1 MNKGFDVSEFGAA
14 IGDYTG
20 NKIAAVATGSLDKTQ
35 DTANAAVNGMVA
47 ALNQEMQD
55 FIGKGI
61 DSIYESL
68 GINEESLQFAQMV
81 INTVGGAVAKIGS
94 ILSIIPDG
102 VTTVPGI
109 KGTMSAM
116 CSSIKEVAWGIY
128 KDMMFQFNRMAVLV
142 MKQMANPTELLC
154 GVIMIA
160 IEQVEQMIDEQVYK
174 YTGYHILEIYNM
186 CVTGFQL
193 IQTLKQLSA
202 PNAGYDMDI
211 DVDARTAMKQE
222 VMQRLMAYVDSLSI
236 PLRNAF
242 MILQL
247 KDVAMEIAQTVKRFS
262 TMGTD
267 LLAVKIKS
275 IDDVVNIVASMI
287 GDHPHIITL
296 SDIIGSTINSAAAA
310 AEAITDAA
318 NAAKDN
324 LGILTD
330 GLTKEAAIA
339 GVISSVNISASKTYQ
354 IQQDKKATED
364 DKTGTVHYNLELYR
378 NPNKL
383 IKPLT
388 KQFRKIQI
396 DGQQVLP
403 SAEISKFLNTLQS
416 MYDNG
421 PMAAVIT
428 ITGRVGGLRR
438 SYKFHTVLT
447 KEPPEPEKQKPS
459 APDQIQID
467 KDEVMGSISDY
478 INSLIEDM
486 ETEDIKDDQPIVFD
500 IVEILLKI
508 IKPLSKVLKTIA
520 HYIENYRINKAKCIE
535 HARGNLHVSLLDV
548 FEKTG
553 LKKLIDDKLNGSDDS
568 NSTPGIDDPN
578 PDSPDISESG
588 TVNLYTVR
596 TYRFALWLSVNLHVV
611 PDNKRT
617 ASINAFQTLK
627 IASECAGLINVSP
640 FKKGG
645 CMVLYFDQESIDEDR
660 EVIYS
665 GKKRNGPA
673 YKDGTMNGIDQVQKD
688 IYTGDIYITDGRSPE
703 TSEIYRCIKRQYDPT
718 Q

>member
-1 MNKGFDVSEFGAA
+1 
-14 IGDYTG
+14 
-20 NKIAAVATGSLDKTQ
+20 
-35 DTANAAVNGMVA
+35 
-47 ALNQEMQD
+47 
-55 FIGKGI
+55 
-61 DSIYESL
+61 
-68 GINEESLQFAQMV
+68 MV

-109 KGTMSAM
+109 KGTMSSM

-617 ASINAFQTLK
+617 ASINAF
-627 IASECAGLINVSP
+627 
-640 FKKGG
+640 
-645 CMVLYFDQESIDEDR
+645 
-660 EVIYS
+660 
-665 GKKRNGPA
+665 
-673 YKDGTMNGIDQVQKD
+673 
-688 IYTGDIYITDGRSPE
+688 
-703 TSEIYRCIKRQYDPT
+703 
-718 Q
+718 